1 MNLALLEHDAGD
13 VRACARVLDALTR
26 RAPGFVRDAGEGDV
40 PVVLRGML
48 AMLRGNRGASCVT
61 YFTRD
66 GVLRSVR
73 PFKG

>member
-1 MNLALLEHDAGD
+1 
-13 VRACARVLDALTR
+13 
-26 RAPGFVRDAGEGDV
+26 VRDAGEGETAQ
-40 PVVLRGML
+40 VLRRML

-61 YFTRD
+61 YFTHD

>member
-1 MNLALLEHDAGD
+1 MAGAPLRGVSAPLPEGATVPMPLSGGELE
-13 VRACARVLDALTR
+13 
-26 RAPGFVRDAGEGDV
+26 GEGDA